1 MCLNTC
7 CCGHEGPKNSNS
19 SWQGKYTPSDSA
31 YSQCL
36 YCPAGKS
43 RYPPECACLNIEYD
57 LLISASEQLYESKTD
72 AVSEANLVICSRFN
86 SSSCYDCQPGQY
98 AGNGSLCENCSLGYF
113 AAASGIY

>member
-7 CCGHEGPKNSNS
+7 CCGHEGSKNLTS

-72 AVSEANLVICSRFN
+72 AVSEAIAVASIHLLAMIVNL
-86 SSSCYDCQPGQY
+86 
-98 AGNGSLCENCSLGYF
+98 GSMLEMDHCVKTVH
-113 AAASGIY
+113 